1 MEEDIVYKGE
11 WFLPDNLDNKIKG
24 ILTFKP
30 NENYSLLE
38 LFGFLYEFENTDNID
53 FI

>member
-24 ILTFKP
+24 GTILIKGSHSTKMDVL
-30 NENYSLLE
+30 SDAL
-38 LFGFLYEFENTDNID
+38 
-53 FI
+53 